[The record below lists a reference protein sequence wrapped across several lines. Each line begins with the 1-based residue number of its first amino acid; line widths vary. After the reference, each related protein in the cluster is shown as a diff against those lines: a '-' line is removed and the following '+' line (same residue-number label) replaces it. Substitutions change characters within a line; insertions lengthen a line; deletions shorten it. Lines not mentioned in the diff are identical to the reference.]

1 MKKIFLFL
9 LLGICLNSIAQN
21 NETLHQTAKTFMRQA
36 DYANAVLVL
45 NRALQQEPN
54 NLGMIKDL
62 ALSHYFK
69 RENTI
74 ALDVIK
80 PTLDRE
86 DADDQCFQIA
96 GNIYKALLLP
106 KDCEK
111 MYKKGIKKFPESG
124 PLYSEYGE
132 LLWAQQNYDAIKLW
146 ETGIKVDASY
156 SKNYYNAARFY
167 YLSKDKIW
175 GILYG
180 EIFLNMEP
188 QSSSSPEL
196 KGILLD
202 SYKKLYAEAN
212 LKEIAS
218 KEKNEFA
225 KAFLEAMDRQSGQ
238 AAYGINT
245 ASLTMIR
252 TRFILDWFNS
262 NANKFP
268 YRLFDYQQQ
277 LLKDGLFEA
286 YNQWIFAPADN
297 LNAYQNWV
305 DTHSAE
311 HKEFFNF
318 QKGRLFKIPPAQ
330 YYQDK
335 YF

>member
-1 MKKIFLFL
+1 
-9 LLGICLNSIAQN
+9 
-21 NETLHQTAKTFMRQA
+21 MRQA

-45 NRALQQEPN
+45 NRALQQAPN

-62 ALSHYFK
+62 ALSHYYK
-69 RENTI
+69 REY
-74 ALDVIK
+74 ALALEVIK
-80 PTLDRE
+80 PILDRE
-86 DADDQCFQIA
+86 DVDDQSFQIA

-106 KDCEK
+106 KECEK
-111 MYKKGIKKFPESG
+111 LYKKGLKKFPESG

-132 LLWAQQNYDAIKLW
+132 LLWTQQNFDAIKLW
-146 ETGIKVDASY
+146 EAGIKADAAY

-167 YLSKDKIW
+167 YLSKNKIW

-188 QSSSSPEL
+188 QNSGSAEL
-196 KGILLD
+196 KSILLD

-252 TRFILDWFNS
+252 TRFILDWYAT
-262 NANKFP
+262 NAAKFP
-268 YRLFDYQQQ
+268 YKLFDYQQQ
-277 LLKDGLFEA
+277 LLKDGFFEA
-286 YNQWIFAPADN
+286 YNQWLFAPADN

-311 HKEFFNF
+311 NGAFFNF
-318 QKGRLFKIPPAQ
+318 QKARLFKVPGTQ
-330 YYQDK
+330 YYQD
-335 YF
+335 

>member
-1 MKKIFLFL
+1 
-9 LLGICLNSIAQN
+9 
-21 NETLHQTAKTFMRQA
+21 MRQA

-45 NRALQQEPN
+45 NRALQQAPN

-62 ALSHYFK
+62 ALSHYYK
-69 RENTI
+69 REY
-74 ALDVIK
+74 ALALEVIK
-80 PTLDRE
+80 PILDRE
-86 DADDQCFQIA
+86 DVDDQSFQIA

-106 KDCEK
+106 KECEK
-111 MYKKGIKKFPESG
+111 LYKKGLKKFPESG

-132 LLWAQQNYDAIKLW
+132 LLWTQQNFDAIKLW
-146 ETGIKVDASY
+146 EAGIKADAAY

-167 YLSKDKIW
+167 YLSKNKIW

-188 QSSSSPEL
+188 QNSGSAEL
-196 KGILLD
+196 KSILLD

-252 TRFILDWFNS
+252 TRFILDWYAT
-262 NANKFP
+262 NAAKFP
-268 YRLFDYQQQ
+268 YKLFDYQQQ
-277 LLKDGLFEA
+277 LLKDGFFEA
-286 YNQWIFAPADN
+286 YNQWLFAPADN

-311 HKEFFNF
+311 NGAFFNF
-318 QKGRLFKIPPAQ
+318 QKARLFKVPATQ
-330 YYQDK
+330 YYQD
-335 YF
+335 

>member
-1 MKKIFLFL
+1 MKKIFPL
-9 LLGICLNSIAQN
+9 LLLCICLKTIAQDT
-21 NETLHQTAKTFMRQA
+21 ETLHQTAKTFMRQA

-45 NRALQQEPN
+45 NRALQQAPN

-62 ALSHYFK
+62 ALSHYYK
-69 RENTI
+69 REY
-74 ALDVIK
+74 ALALEVIK
-80 PTLDRE
+80 PILDRE
-86 DADDQCFQIA
+86 DVDDQSFQIA

-106 KDCEK
+106 KECEK
-111 MYKKGIKKFPESG
+111 LYKKGLKKFPESG

-132 LLWAQQNYDAIKLW
+132 LLWTQQNFDAIKLW
-146 ETGIKVDASY
+146 EAGIKADAAY

-167 YLSKDKIW
+167 YLSKNKIW

-188 QSSSSPEL
+188 QNSGSAEL
-196 KGILLD
+196 KSILLD

-252 TRFILDWFNS
+252 TRFILDWYAT
-262 NANKFP
+262 NAAKFP
-268 YRLFDYQQQ
+268 YKLFDYQQQ
-277 LLKDGLFEA
+277 LLKDGFFEA
-286 YNQWIFAPADN
+286 YNQWLFAPADN

-311 HKEFFNF
+311 NGAFFNF
-318 QKGRLFKIPPAQ
+318 QKARLFKVPGTQ
-330 YYQDK
+330 YYQD
-335 YF
+335 

>member
-1 MKKIFLFL
+1 
-9 LLGICLNSIAQN
+9 
-21 NETLHQTAKTFMRQA
+21 MRQA

-45 NRALQQEPN
+45 NRALQQAPN

-62 ALSHYFK
+62 ALSHYYK
-69 RENTI
+69 REY
-74 ALDVIK
+74 ALALEVIK
-80 PTLDRE
+80 PILDRE
-86 DADDQCFQIA
+86 DVDDQSFQIA

-106 KDCEK
+106 KECEK
-111 MYKKGIKKFPESG
+111 LYKKGLKKFPESG

-132 LLWAQQNYDAIKLW
+132 LLWTQQNFDAIKLW
-146 ETGIKVDASY
+146 EAGIKADAAY

-188 QSSSSPEL
+188 QNSGSAEL
-196 KGILLD
+196 KSILLD

-252 TRFILDWFNS
+252 TRFILDWYAT
-262 NANKFP
+262 NAAKFP
-268 YRLFDYQQQ
+268 YKLFDYQQQ
-277 LLKDGLFEA
+277 LLKDGFFEA
-286 YNQWIFAPADN
+286 YNQWLFAPADN

-311 HKEFFNF
+311 NGAFFNF
-318 QKGRLFKIPPAQ
+318 QKARLFKVPATQ
-330 YYQDK
+330 YYQD
-335 YF
+335 